1 MNIVVAVEG
10 AQMGKIKIG
19 IIGVG
24 NCASALIQGVQFYG
38 KIEKEEDAVGLK
50 HLYLG
55 GYHPRDIEVVCAFDV
70 EASKV
75 GKDLSEAIFA
85 KPNNTMKVVD
95 VPKLGVEVLKGPV
108 LDGFSESIRKL
119 VEISSENEAD
129 VHEKLKESGTEIVV
143 NLLPSG
149 AVKASR
155 WYAEQSLRA
164 GCAFINATPVP
175 IACKFDWITRF
186 LEAKLPLVG
195 DDLMD
200 QIGATVIHKMIL
212 KHLSDQGVKILR
224 TYQLDVGGGLESLDT
239 LERTRKIKRQLKTKS
254 VSSVLPYPAEVVAGS
269 TDYVDF
275 LQNRRDSYFWIE
287 GLYYAKTRFQLDIK
301 LSTLD
306 APNAGSMLLDVI
318 RAVKIALERKISG
331 VLEAVSAYAFKSPP
345 KAVPWNQA
353 QRMFEEFIRK
363 KAKA

>member
-1 MNIVVAVEG
+1 
-10 AQMGKIKIG
+10 MGKIKVG

-24 NCASALIQGVQFYG
+24 NCASAFIQGVYFYG
-38 KIEKEEDAVGLK
+38 GIEKEEEAVGLK
-50 HLYLG
+50 NLYLG
-55 GYHPRDIEVVCAFDV
+55 GYHPKDIEFVCAFDV

-85 KPNNTMKVVD
+85 KPNNTRKVVN
-95 VPKLGVEVLKGPV
+95 VPKLGVKVLKGPV
-108 LDGFSESIRKL
+108 LDGFSESARKL
-119 VEISSENEAD
+119 VEISLEKEVD
-129 VHEKLKESGTEIVV
+129 VSQRLKESGTEIVV

-149 AVKASR
+149 AVKASE
-155 WYAEQSLRA
+155 WYAEQSLKA
-164 GCAFINATPVP
+164 GCAFINATPAL
-175 IACKFDWITRF
+175 IACKFEWIRRF

-200 QIGATVIHKMIL
+200 QIGATIIHKMIL
-212 KHLSDQGVKILR
+212 KHLSEQGVRILK

-239 LERTRKIKRQLKTKS
+239 LERTRKIKRQVKTKS
-254 VSSVLPYPAEVVAGS
+254 VSSVLPYAAEVVAGS

-287 GLYYAKTRFQLDIK
+287 GLYYAKTPFQIDIK

-306 APNAGSMLLDVI
+306 APNAGSMLLDVV

-331 VLEAVSAYAFKSPP
+331 VLEAVAAYAFKSPP
-345 KAVPWNQA
+345 KVVSWDQA
-353 QRMFEEFIRK
+353 QKMFEDFVTRK
-363 KAKA
+363 MEV